1 MAAINTG
8 KVIVGGLVA
17 GIVLNVLDFA
27 WTMFVMQPEFDA
39 NAVRLGL
46 DPASMQTTTAMVTW
60 IVIDLLYGF
69 LAVWIYATMRPRF
82 GAGPKT
88 AAMAAIAIWASIA
101 LIMYG
106 LTTGGL
112 FPMAIWVKMT
122 IYSLVATII
131 ATTAGAAL
139 YKEA

>member
-27 WTMFVMQPEFDA
+27 WTMFVMQTEFDA

-46 DPASMQTTTAMVTW
+46 DPASMQTTAAMVTW

-82 GAGPKT
+82 GPGPKT
-88 AAMAAIAIWASIA
+88 ASMAAIAIWASIA

-112 FPMAIWVKMT
+112 FPMSIWVKMT